1 MNYVIVEDSYVRTA
15 MIKLKYCGAKHHKP
29 NHILGL
35 GGVMRFI
42 TLMDIEYQIW
52 CIFCHLTL

>member
-42 TLMDIEYQIW
+42 TLI
-52 CIFCHLTL
+52 